1 MATRTNDD
9 PWLSRPYA
17 RRRIADWRR
26 YISFERVNRRRQEET
41 IDLFLYIR
49 PFCYSLP
56 LFKMIVLFIFY
67 LSTAQLETLSGML
80 ISVLALNQV
89 SHETATPTGF
99 VASFTSCCRI
109 FKLTTL
115 WHLTYTFF
123 CKVYIT
129 GDLSSSK
136 ISNRMP

>member
-9 PWLSRPYA
+9 PWLSRPFA
-17 RRRIADWRR
+17 RRRIADWKR
-26 YISFERVNRRRQEET
+26 YISFERVNRRRKEET

-99 VASFTSCCRI
+99 CRLSFTSCCRI
-109 FKLTTL
+109 FKLTAL
-115 WHLTYTFF
+115 WHLTYTLLY
-123 CKVYIT
+123 KVC
-129 GDLSSSK
+129 
-136 ISNRMP
+136 MPGELKFSI